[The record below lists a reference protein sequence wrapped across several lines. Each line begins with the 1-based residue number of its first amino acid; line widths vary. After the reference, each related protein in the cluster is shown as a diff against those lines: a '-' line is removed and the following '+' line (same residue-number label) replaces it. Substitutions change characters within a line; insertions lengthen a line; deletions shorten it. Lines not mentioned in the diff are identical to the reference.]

1 MMISY
6 GTNWSNRFCCC
17 FAGKKKAAPSPPPRI
32 SSVNHVPVATPRNIL
47 QKLTEE
53 QSKEIEEIVESKS
66 DEIVPRTTSSTTPTT
81 EVAAMVRP
89 HTPEVANEKD
99 SLLKLNVSK
108 VMLNVNEAAIG
119 HEANANESI
128 EHIFSHKIVQTSNTS
143 PEIGGRNVS
152 RTQIN
157 GMSGEPISSTPK
169 KKSISVVELN
179 VDHSDAA
186 EIEKRL
192 TDLEHA
198 DLSKEVNE
206 IIDKAI
212 EINESRLTA
221 AVNGDDWLPGKVD
234 EVNNN
239 KGGFE
244 AKSESPLWIYTL
256 PAPPTFADGKS
267 AAATKLDEKFT
278 ENDSGVCAS
287 SPKGSLSSED
297 EIKSIA
303 VIAERPIEPIICDK
317 SPIDFHHE
325 ISDNSLPTSSTYGT
339 MSTEPESLRTSD
351 IEDGY
356 KGNSNSHAAAHVN
369 GEQFVENE
377 FEFLAHERSDEELC
391 ASPSPSPIKED
402 PPKTIIGRGGKADVI
417 QELTTIISAKRLD
430 TVIKTND
437 ELDAMDATV
446 AAKRSTL
453 TNFQIGA
460 YNGNGHHENVC
471 PKTVVPTVVKKS
483 SAGQRYKRHSLV
495 ENAFDGD
502 GNDARQASTPKRVSL
517 TNGLGLTDD
526 ADGSKESDSN
536 TTKAPKYVSRSK
548 SFHSTLSWS
557 AVRNANAENRFESL
571 AQTPPRSTSFVSLNG
586 TLRGLTDATPQRS
599 SSELSIADSPSL
611 QSVEVLKS
619 IMNSSRK
626 NSLSEQSATVK
637 SIATE
642 KCFETNN
649 EVAEKLPLH
658 AKSTVNG
665 NNKPKIEPK
674 TWKYEGPPSI
684 NLSTWGERP
693 KSQVFIKSD
702 SDYKFGGVSKMAALQ
717 KRFSADIA
725 DTEEPKRNGAGNS
738 DAYKLPIVRSVEF
751 KRTLSSDQN
760 GNNGD
765 ASSVDTIDSEVEL
778 RPVRR
783 PSYEISRIVSD
794 KPTNYTTMT
803 LGRVTKNASNN
814 EDSSAKKPFGQNRNT
829 NINTNGNG
837 FVQRVVSFNGN
848 AMHAPVVKGF
858 KATDI
863 NSSNNTQQTDS
874 RQQQPLV
881 KLSTYEAPP
890 PFSQFTLRKTG
901 LKQKFLDESNN
912 NHKNVNAA
920 QSKCNYAVQRT
931 ADEQKNKLNTI
942 PTAPKPPPPPIS
954 QKPIGIAG
962 RNNGAQNMHRSQS
975 MPVEPRNQLLDS
987 IRNFNRTALKK
998 Y

>member
-1 MMISY
+1 M
-6 GTNWSNRFCCC
+6 
-17 FAGKKKAAPSPPPRI
+17 
-32 SSVNHVPVATPRNIL
+32 
-47 QKLTEE
+47 
-53 QSKEIEEIVESKS
+53 VESKCE
-66 DEIVPRTTSSTTPTT
+66 EIVPRTTSSAELATNDRPRAA
-81 EVAAMVRP
+81 EVAI
-89 HTPEVANEKD
+89 EKD
-99 SLLKLNVSK
+99 SLPKLNVSK
-108 VMLNVNEAAIG
+108 VMLNVEETAVG

-128 EHIFSHKIVQTSNTS
+128 ENIFSHKIVQTSITS
-143 PEIGGRNVS
+143 PENGGRNVS

-157 GMSGEPISSTPK
+157 GMMGDPVSSTPT

-186 EIEKRL
+186 EIGKGL
-192 TDLEHA
+192 TELEHSE
-198 DLSKEVNE
+198 LSKEVNE

-221 AVNGDDWLPGKVD
+221 AINSDDWMPGKVD

-239 KGGFE
+239 NGFE

-267 AAATKLDEKFT
+267 AAATKLDEKCT
-278 ENDSGVCAS
+278 ENDSGVCAA

-303 VIAERPIEPIICDK
+303 VTEERPIEPIICDK
-317 SPIDFHHE
+317 SPIDFHQE

-356 KGNSNSHAAAHVN
+356 KGNSANHVN

-377 FEFLAHERSDEELC
+377 FEFLANERSDEESS
-391 ASPSPSPIKED
+391 ASPSPSPIKEE
-402 PPKTIIGRGGKADVI
+402 PSKIINGKGGKADVI
-417 QELTTIISAKRLD
+417 HELTTIISAKRLD

-437 ELDAMDATV
+437 EIDAMDATV

-460 YNGNGHHENVC
+460 YNSIGHHENVC
-471 PKTVVPTVVKKS
+471 PKPVVPTVVERS
-483 SAGQRYKRHSLV
+483 PAGQRYKRHSLV
-495 ENAFDGD
+495 ENAFE
-502 GNDARQASTPKRVSL
+502 GNGNGARRASTPKRVSL
-517 TNGLGLTDD
+517 TNGLGLTADAGGNED
-526 ADGSKESDSN
+526 ADLNAMKG
-536 TTKAPKYVSRSK
+536 PKYVSRSK

-586 TLRGLTDATPQRS
+586 TRRGLTDATRQRS

-626 NSLSEQSATVK
+626 NSLSEPPATVK
-637 SIATE
+637 SVAAE
-642 KCFETNN
+642 KSIETDL
-649 EVAEKLPLH
+649 EAAEKLPQH
-658 AKSTVNG
+658 AIANG
-665 NNKPKIEPK
+665 NGNTKPKIEPK

-717 KRFSADIA
+717 KRFSAAIA
-725 DTEEPKRNGAGNS
+725 DTEEPKRNGAGDSN
-738 DAYKLPIVRSVEF
+738 AYKLPIVRGVEF
-751 KRTLSSDQN
+751 KRTLSTDQNGNN

-803 LGRVTKNASNN
+803 LGRFQKNASKN
-814 EDSSAKKPFGQNRNT
+814 EDLSVKKPFGQNRNPNT
-829 NINTNGNG
+829 NTNGSA

-848 AMHAPVVKGF
+848 VMHAPVVKGF
-858 KATDI
+858 KAADI
-863 NSSNNTQQTDS
+863 ISTNNAQQIDS

-912 NHKNVNAA
+912 NNKNVNVG
-920 QSKCNYAVQRT
+920 QLKSNYAVQRT
-931 ADEQKNKLNTI
+931 ADEQKNKRNTI

-954 QKPIGIAG
+954 QKPIAIGG
-962 RNNGAQNMHRSQS
+962 RSNGAHIIHRSET
-975 MPVEPRNQLLDS
+975 MPVDPRNQLLDS
-987 IRNFNRTALKK
+987 IRGFNRTALKK